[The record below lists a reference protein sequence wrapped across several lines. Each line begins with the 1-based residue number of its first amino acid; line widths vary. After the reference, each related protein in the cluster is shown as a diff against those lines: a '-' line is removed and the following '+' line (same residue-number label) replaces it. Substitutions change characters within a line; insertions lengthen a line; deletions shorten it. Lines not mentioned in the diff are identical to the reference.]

1 MYRHDSE
8 KAPWIVRGPELR
20 SAPDCRV
27 FHDATVRHNIFV
39 EGYIHEEQKIDTGE
53 FHYIDVVLIALE
65 VRSLSNVPVRV
76 TGTISVRAL

>member
-1 MYRHDSE
+1 
-8 KAPWIVRGPELR
+8 LR